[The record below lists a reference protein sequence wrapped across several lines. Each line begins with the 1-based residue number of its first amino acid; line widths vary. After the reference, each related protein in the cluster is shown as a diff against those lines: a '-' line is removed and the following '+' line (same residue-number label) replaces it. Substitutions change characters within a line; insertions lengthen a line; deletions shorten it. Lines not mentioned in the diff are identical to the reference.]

1 MNEAAIVTAKE
12 DRSYITQSDI
22 NKSFVKVGIGAEK
35 KSRVISDKEKRITA
49 YHEAGHA
56 ILFHLLPD
64 VGPVYT
70 VSIIPTG
77 TGAAGY
83 TMPLPE
89 RDEMFMTKGKML
101 QDIIASLGG
110 RIAESLIFETDSGQ
124 VYAEALNNCNIQ
136 ITIDS
141 IKVIQT
147 GLSPETGGTV
157 LDASYVE
164 IGKSP
169 HLVVEYDYRNKDER
183 ELWLLANRLRHHCGL
198 PKGPNVNFYKR
209 TAADTIEIK
218 TYKKGIEDFVCS
230 CGEGACA
237 VMAATAVQSM
247 YSVTEKKF
255 RSAGGLQTVEWVSD
269 KDRSSMIFIAEA
281 ETVFEGI
288 IK

>member
-1 MNEAAIVTAKE
+1 MIRFTKMHSAARDFLIIDST
-12 DRSYITQSDI
+12 
-22 NKSFVKVGIGAEK
+22 
-35 KSRVISDKEKRITA
+35 KEKI
-49 YHEAGHA
+49 
-56 ILFHLLPD
+56 
-64 VGPVYT
+64 
-70 VSIIPTG
+70 
-77 TGAAGY
+77 
-83 TMPLPE
+83 LPE
-89 RDEMFMTKGKML
+89 CYSDFAAELCQRRISVGADGLILISGPFKSTNSKDFL
-101 QDIIASLGG
+101 NPAYARLLVYDSSGG
-110 RIAESLIFETDSGQ
+110 RCELDLNGISCAAKYCFDRKQETKEAESLIFETDSGQ